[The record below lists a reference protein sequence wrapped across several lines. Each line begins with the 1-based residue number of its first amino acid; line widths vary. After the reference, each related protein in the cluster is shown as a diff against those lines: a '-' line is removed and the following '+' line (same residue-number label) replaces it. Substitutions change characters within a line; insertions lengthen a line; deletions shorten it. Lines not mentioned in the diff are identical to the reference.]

1 MLHLI
6 LQMISVTDR
15 IDLKTARFKFNSLR
29 SVSKI
34 QLPDNLINE
43 IDNTQDELR
52 INAEYYFAVCAL
64 HLYHQNVERS
74 KSINIVDA
82 KSK

>member
-15 IDLKTARFKFNSLR
+15 IDLKTARFKFDSLR
-29 SVSKI
+29 SVPKI

-43 IDNTQDELR
+43 IDNIINKNTGKNGKQLENYSDVIALR
-52 INAEYYFAVCAL
+52 EIQSL
-64 HLYHQNVERS
+64 KPL
-74 KSINIVDA
+74 
-82 KSK
+82 